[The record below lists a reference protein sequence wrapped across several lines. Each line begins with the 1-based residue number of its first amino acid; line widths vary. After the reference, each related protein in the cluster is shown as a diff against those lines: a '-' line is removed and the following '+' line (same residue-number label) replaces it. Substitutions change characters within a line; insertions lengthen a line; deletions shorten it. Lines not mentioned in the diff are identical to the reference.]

1 MQPFE
6 MKFTIAAHQADS
18 RGRAKPS
25 ALLYL
30 CQEAAG
36 GHCGQLG
43 VDWQTLQA
51 RGLFWALIR
60 TNVQVEKLPVT
71 GQQVTV
77 RTWPMPT
84 TRTAFPRAV
93 VCLDED
99 GNTLFSATSL
109 WVLMDTQN
117 RRMLLPGKSGVELE
131 GITLGCEL
139 PPPASIHPVALQQ
152 QTYRTVAK
160 EDLDRNAHMNNTRY
174 MDWLF
179 DLLPADAPPIKGFT
193 ACYLNEATNGQNL
206 RLSWQDIQENLLQ
219 LEIDRTKDGQPEQ
232 TERVFAAR
240 VEF

>member
-6 MKFTIAAHQADS
+6 MKFTIAAHQTDS
-18 RGRAKPS
+18 QGRAKPS

-43 VDWQTLQA
+43 VDWQTLQK

-60 TNVQVEKLPVT
+60 THVQVTKLPVA
-71 GQQVTV
+71 GQQVIM

-84 TRTAFPRAV
+84 TRSAFPRAA
-93 VCLDED
+93 VCLDGD

-109 WVLMDTQN
+109 WVLMDIQN
-117 RRMLLPGKSGVELE
+117 RRMLLPGKSGVELD

-139 PPPASIHPVALQQ
+139 PMPGSIHPVELQHR
-152 QTYRTVAK
+152 TYRTVAK

-193 ACYLNEATNGQNL
+193 ACYLNEATDGQKL
-206 RLSWQDIQENLLQ
+206 GLLWQEIQEKILQ
-219 LEIDRTKDGQPEQ
+219 LEILRSKDDQPEQ
-232 TERVFAAR
+232 SERIFAAR